1 MKSVRLQALSLSVA
15 VALVGVVGCSRAGE
29 TAAAASRQNSPPAT
43 GVASTSRP
51 AVIDAVES
59 QGFEVYG
66 EFSAPGGLR
75 GFAGLAGQRPM
86 AVYVTPD
93 GEHAV
98 IGMLIDSK
106 GEDVGQR
113 ELQRLVA
120 EPMSKR
126 IWGQLE
132 KSHWVADGRANAPR
146 VVYVFSDP
154 NCPYCHR
161 FWTAARP
168 WVDAGKVQLRHIMV
182 GVIREDS
189 ANKVAAILGA
199 ASPSEAL
206 TRNER
211 AYDAGG
217 IKGLAT
223 VPAAVRKQ
231 LDENE
236 SLMLQLGFQG
246 TPAILFQDAA
256 GAVQRRS
263 GMPPADDLPAVLG
276 PR

>member
-1 MKSVRLQALSLSVA
+1 MNNVRLHALSA
-15 VALVGVVGCSRAGE
+15 ALALCAIAGCSRAGE
-29 TAAAASRQNSPPAT
+29 TTPAQAQPSAAASSK
-43 GVASTSRP
+43 SRP
-51 AVIDAVES
+51 AVIDTVES
-59 QGFEVYG
+59 QGFEVFG
-66 EFSAPGGLR
+66 EFKAPGGLR
-75 GFAGLAGQRPM
+75 GFAGVAGQRPM

-93 GEHAV
+93 GEHAL
-98 IGMLIDSK
+98 IGTLIDAK
-106 GEDVGQR
+106 GEDVGQA

-132 KSHWVADGRANAPR
+132 KSHWVADGRADAPR
-146 VVYVFSDP
+146 VIYVFSDP

-168 WVDAGKVQLRHIMV
+168 WVEAGKVQLRHVLV

-189 ANKVAAILGA
+189 ANKVAAILGD
-199 ASPSEAL
+199 ASPSAAL
-206 TRNER
+206 VRNER
-211 AYDAGG
+211 AYDSGG
-217 IKGLAT
+217 IKGLAA

-236 SLMLQLGFQG
+236 RLMLELGFQG
-246 TPAILFQDAA
+246 TPALVFRDDA
-256 GAVQRRS
+256 GMVQQRS
-263 GMPPADDLPAVLG
+263 GMPPAADLGTVLG